1 MTGATGMIESDARDI
16 ESELKAEIVRLNKV
30 VEALMNRVEHS
41 STQHCSDFDQF
52 QTTIMLESL
61 VRARTKELEAALRE
75 NEKINR
81 ALQEAEEKFHR
92 VLDQSLVGIT
102 MIIEDRFHYVNPK
115 FAEIFDYEVDQLLTM
130 GMMELISDTDQ
141 PALREVMQKALN
153 KDLSKVSL
161 IANAV
166 RRNGELITVEVS
178 GSPAID
184 IGGKPA
190 LIAVLADISE
200 RLQSERQVKALHE
213 QLQYQAIH
221 DPLTGLYNRLFLNEN
236 LERELL
242 LAERQ
247 GYQVSVVMSDLDHFK
262 TINDCYGHQAGDA
275 VLKVFADIMRRHAR
289 ASDLDCRYGG
299 EEFFLVLPDTS
310 QQTASERAELIRS
323 ALVAQPVA
331 VADSTIAVTASFGVA
346 TYPANGLS
354 SAALI
359 GAADKALYAAKDAGR
374 NRVMSSSPAIVV
386 GFL

>member
-1 MTGATGMIESDARDI
+1 MIDTDALDI
-16 ESELKAEIVRLNKV
+16 ESELRAEIVRLNKV

-41 STQHCSDFDQF
+41 ATQHYSDFDQF
-52 QTTIMLESL
+52 QTTIMLENL
-61 VRARTKELEAALRE
+61 VRARTKELDAALRE

-92 VLDQSLVGIT
+92 VLDQSLVGIA
-102 MIIEDRFHYVNPK
+102 MIIDDRFHYVNPK
-115 FAEIFDYEVDQLLTM
+115 FAAIFDYPVDELMTM
-130 GMMELISDTDQ
+130 DIMELVSDADELTVR
-141 PALREVMQKALN
+141 AAMQKALN
-153 KDLSKVSL
+153 QELAKINFV
-161 IANAV
+161 ANAV
-166 RRNGELITVEVS
+166 RRNGQMITVEVS
-178 GSPAID
+178 VSPAID

-200 RLQSERQVKALHE
+200 RLRSERQVQALHE

-247 GYQVSVVMSDLDHFK
+247 GYEVSVVMSDLDHFK
-262 TINDCYGHQAGDA
+262 MINDCYGHQAGDA
-275 VLKVFADIMRRHAR
+275 VLKAFADILKRHAR

-310 QQTASERAELIRS
+310 LQTASERAESIRLALI
-323 ALVAQPVA
+323 AQPIA
-331 VADSTIAVTASFGVA
+331 VADIGIHVTASFGVA

-354 SAALI
+354 PVALI
-359 GAADKALYAAKDAGR
+359 GAADKALYLAKDAGR
-374 NRVMSSSPAIVV
+374 NQVV
-386 GFL
+386 AAAQPLQ

>member
-1 MTGATGMIESDARDI
+1 MIESDARDL

-30 VEALMNRVEHS
+30 VEALMNRVERS

-130 GMMELISDTDQ
+130 GMMELISDADR
-141 PALREVMQKALN
+141 PALREVMQNALN
-153 KDLSKVSL
+153 KDRSTVSL

-178 GSPAID
+178 GSQAID

-262 TINDCYGHQAGDA
+262 MINDCYGHQAGDA
-275 VLKVFADIMRRHAR
+275 VLKVFADIMKRHAR

-331 VADSTIAVTASFGVA
+331 VADRAIAVTASFGVA

-374 NRVMSSSPAIVV
+374 NRVMSSPLQS
-386 GFL
+386 

>member
-1 MTGATGMIESDARDI
+1 MIDIDALDI
-16 ESELKAEIVRLNKV
+16 ESELRAEIVRLNKV

-41 STQHCSDFDQF
+41 ATQHYSDFDQF
-52 QTTIMLESL
+52 QTTIMLENL
-61 VRARTKELEAALRE
+61 VRARTKELDAALRE

-115 FAEIFDYEVDQLLTM
+115 FAAIFDYPVDELMTM
-130 GMMELISDTDQ
+130 DIMELVSDADEPTVR
-141 PALREVMQKALN
+141 AAMQKALN
-153 KDLSKVSL
+153 QELAKINFV
-161 IANAV
+161 ANAV
-166 RRNGELITVEVS
+166 RRNGQMITVEVS
-178 GSPAID
+178 VSPAID

-200 RLQSERQVKALHE
+200 RLRSERQVQALHE

-247 GYQVSVVMSDLDHFK
+247 GYEVSVVMSDLDHFK
-262 TINDCYGHQAGDA
+262 MINDCYGHQAGDA
-275 VLKVFADIMRRHAR
+275 VLKAFADILKRHAR

-299 EEFFLVLPDTS
+299 EEFFS
-310 QQTASERAELIRS
+310 
-323 ALVAQPVA
+323 
-331 VADSTIAVTASFGVA
+331 GVA
-346 TYPANGLS
+346 GYFAAN
-354 SAALI
+354 
-359 GAADKALYAAKDAGR
+359 R
-374 NRVMSSSPAIVV
+374 
-386 GFL
+386 

>member
-1 MTGATGMIESDARDI
+1 MIDIDALDI
-16 ESELKAEIVRLNKV
+16 ESELRAEIVRLNKV

-41 STQHCSDFDQF
+41 ATQHYSDFDQF
-52 QTTIMLESL
+52 QTTIMLENL
-61 VRARTKELEAALRE
+61 VRARTKELHAALRE

-115 FAEIFDYEVDQLLTM
+115 FAAIFDYPVDQLMTM
-130 GMMELISDTDQ
+130 DIMELVSDADEPTVR
-141 PALREVMQKALN
+141 AAMQKALN
-153 KDLSKVSL
+153 QELAKINFV
-161 IANAV
+161 ANAV
-166 RRNGELITVEVS
+166 RRNGQMITVEVS
-178 GSPAID
+178 VSPAID

-200 RLQSERQVKALHE
+200 RLRSERQVQALHE

-247 GYQVSVVMSDLDHFK
+247 GYEVSVVMSDLDHFK
-262 TINDCYGHQAGDA
+262 MINDCYGHQAGDA
-275 VLKVFADIMRRHAR
+275 VLKAFADILKRHAR

-310 QQTASERAELIRS
+310 RQTASERAESIRL
-323 ALVAQPVA
+323 ALVAQPIA
-331 VADSTIAVTASFGVA
+331 VADISIHVTASFGVA

-354 SAALI
+354 PVALI
-359 GAADKALYAAKDAGR
+359 GAADKALYLAKDAGR
-374 NRVMSSSPAIVV
+374 NQVV
-386 GFL
+386 AAAQPLS

>member
-1 MTGATGMIESDARDI
+1 MIESDARDL
-16 ESELKAEIVRLNKV
+16 ESELKSEIVRLNKV

-130 GMMELISDTDQ
+130 GMMELISDADQ
-141 PALREVMQKALN
+141 PALREVMQNALN
-153 KDLSKVSL
+153 KDRSTVSL

-178 GSPAID
+178 GSQAID

-262 TINDCYGHQAGDA
+262 MINDCYGHQAGDA
-275 VLKVFADIMRRHAR
+275 VLKVFADIMKRHAR

-310 QQTASERAELIRS
+310 QQTASERAELLRS
-323 ALVAQPVA
+323 ALVAQPVV
-331 VADSTIAVTASFGVA
+331 VADRTIAVTASFGVA

-374 NRVMSSSPAIVV
+374 NRVMSSPLQA
-386 GFL
+386 

>member
-1 MTGATGMIESDARDI
+1 MIDTDTLDI
-16 ESELKAEIVRLNKV
+16 ESELRAEIVRLNKV

-41 STQHCSDFDQF
+41 SSQHCSDFDQF
-52 QTTIMLESL
+52 QTTIMLENL

-115 FAEIFDYEVDQLLTM
+115 FAEIFDYEVDHLLNM
-130 GMMELISDTDQ
+130 GMMELISDVDQ
-141 PALREVMQKALN
+141 PALREAMQKALN
-153 KDLSKVSL
+153 KDLAKINF
-161 IANAV
+161 IANAY
-166 RRNGELITVEVS
+166 RRNGQLITVEVS

-190 LIAVLADISE
+190 VIAVLADISE
-200 RLQSERQVKALHE
+200 RLRSERQVKALHE
-213 QLQYQAIH
+213 QLQFQAIH

-247 GYQVSVVMSDLDHFK
+247 GYEVSVVMSDLDHFK
-262 TINDCYGHQAGDA
+262 MINDCYGHQAGDA
-275 VLKVFADIMRRHAR
+275 VLKVFADILKRHAR

-323 ALVAQPVA
+323 ALAAQPIV
-331 VADSTIAVTASFGVA
+331 VSDRTIAVTASFGVA
-346 TYPANGLS
+346 TYPASGVS

-374 NRVMSSSPAIVV
+374 NRVESARQPSNGGS
-386 GFL
+386 L